1 MADQSNSGRNALI
14 IGAVFGLAAA
24 GLGGY
29 TMSSGKISAP
39 ATEVAAG
46 KSDNSLAAQA
56 QAVKD
61 SLKSDRTIKDTAPQ
75 GATINGEPRMAP
87 LFFST
92 ELWQI
97 TLDDEQKN
105 TIIDIY
111 DPAAKSL
118 HGDVPNTWFIANGI
132 ADALGRSDGLEID
145 SDNDGFSNKEEFD
158 AQTKPNDA
166 TSYPNLVRVGLPP
179 KLEVVKV
186 DTANALITVD
196 SMFADPSQKPA
207 EVKFRMFKK
216 TEDQT
221 PSHQV
226 TVKPG
231 ESFDL
236 EPGTKGGR
244 FTVVG
249 FEKKKFPDFSGNM
262 ADENVVHLRDNVT
275 ASAQDKEFII
285 RAGKPTATS
294 KDKGTPNE
302 KGRRISD
309 KTITLRVTSG
319 SAVGKPEGTVNVQL
333 NGSFDIPGGSCT
345 GKKVAA
351 TVESIDASGSVNIR
365 VDGLESPV
373 SVPKTAVKGATNKK

>member
-14 IGAVFGLAAA
+14 IGAVLGLAAA

-29 TMSSGKISAP
+29 TMTSGKISAP
-39 ATEVAAG
+39 ATEIASG

-75 GATINGEPRMAP
+75 GATINGEPRLAP

-97 TLDDEQKN
+97 TLDDEKKN

-118 HGDVPNTWFIANGI
+118 HGEVPNTWFIANGI
-132 ADALGRSDGLEID
+132 ADALGRADGLDID
-145 SDNDGFSNKEEFD
+145 SDNDGFSNREEFD

-166 TSYPNLVRVGLPP
+166 ASYPNLVRVGLPP

-196 SMFADPSQKPA
+196 SMFADASQKPA
-207 EVKFRMFKK
+207 DVKFRIFKK
-216 TEDQT
+216 VEDQT
-221 PSHQV
+221 PDYQV

-236 EPGTKGGR
+236 KADEKGGR

-249 FEKKKFPDFSGNM
+249 FEKKQFPDFSGAM
-262 ADENVVHLRDNVT
+262 ADENVVRIRDNVT
-275 ASAQDKEFII
+275 ASAKDKEFLI
-285 RAGKPTATS
+285 RAGKPTPTA
-294 KDKGTPNE
+294 KEKGTPQE

-319 SAVGKPEGTVNVQL
+319 SAVGKPAGTVNVQL
-333 NGSFDIPGGSCT
+333 NGGFEIPGGSCT

-365 VDGLESPV
+365 VEGLESPV
-373 SVPKTAVKGATNKK
+373 SVPKAAGKPASNKK

>member
-39 ATEVAAG
+39 ATEVASG

-75 GATINGEPRMAP
+75 GATINGEPRLAP

-97 TLDDEQKN
+97 TLDDEKKN

-118 HGDVPNTWFIANGI
+118 HGEVPNTWFIANGI
-132 ADALGRSDGLEID
+132 ADALGRADGLDID

-166 TSYPNLVRVGLPP
+166 ASYPNLVRVGMPP
-179 KLEVVKV
+179 KMEVVKV

-196 SMFADPSQKPA
+196 SLFADASQKPA
-207 EVKFRMFKK
+207 DVKFRLFKK

-221 PSHQV
+221 PYHQV

-244 FTVVG
+244 FTVVA
-249 FEKKKFPDFSGNM
+249 FEKKQFPDFSGNM
-262 ADENVVHLRDNVT
+262 ADENVVRVRDNVT
-275 ASAQDKEFII
+275 ASARDKEFII
-285 RAGKPTATS
+285 RAGKPAPTS

-319 SAVGKPEGTVNVQL
+319 SAAGKPEGTVNVQL
-333 NGSFDIPGGSCT
+333 NGGFDIPGGNCT

-351 TVESIDASGSVNIR
+351 TVESIDAAGSVNIR

-373 SVPKTAVKGATNKK
+373 SVPKAAGKPVSNKK

>member
-39 ATEVAAG
+39 ATEIASG
-46 KSDNSLAAQA
+46 KNDNSLAAQA

-61 SLKSDRTIKDTAPQ
+61 SLKADRTIKDTAPQ
-75 GATINGEPRMAP
+75 GANINGEPRLAP

-97 TLDDEQKN
+97 TLDNEKKN

-118 HGDVPNTWFIANGI
+118 HGEVPNTWFIANGI
-132 ADALGRSDGLEID
+132 ADALGRSDGLDID

-166 TSYPNLVRVGLPP
+166 ASYPNLVRVGLPP
-179 KLEVVKV
+179 KLEVVEVK
-186 DTANALITVD
+186 TANAIITVD
-196 SMFADPSQKPA
+196 SMFADASQKPT
-207 EVKFRMFKK
+207 EVKIRIFKK
-216 TEDQT
+216 LEDQM
-221 PSHQV
+221 PDNQV
-226 TVKPG
+226 PVKPG

-236 EPGTKGGR
+236 KTDEKIGR

-249 FEKKKFPDFSGNM
+249 FEKKQFPDFSGTM
-262 ADENVVHLRDNVT
+262 ADENVVRIRDNVT
-275 ASAQDKEFII
+275 ASAKDKEFII
-285 RAGKPTATS
+285 RAGKPTLSS

-309 KTITLRVTSG
+309 QTITLRVTSG
-319 SAVGKPEGTVNVQL
+319 SAAGKPEGTVNVQL
-333 NGSFDIPGGSCT
+333 NGSFDIPGGSCS

-351 TVESIDASGSVNIR
+351 TVESIDAAGSVNIR

-373 SVPKTAVKGATNKK
+373 SVPKAARKPSSNKK